1 MESQPLA
8 SGQTGSI
15 NHAKIYQHKWM
26 GIISIVLLS
35 IISAVAASRTYHTWS
50 RTSSDGFG
58 LVVVVLMVL
67 LPYSAFYVAW
77 GASRRTSPDPA
88 IRRAVMWTTLY
99 GISTVLFSAY
109 ILMMLVKDVYSV
121 SSIR

>member
-1 MESQPLA
+1 MDSQPLRF
-8 SGQTGSI
+8 GQTDSI

-26 GIISIVLLS
+26 GIISIVVVS
-35 IISAVAASRTYHTWS
+35 IISIVAASRTYHTWS

-67 LPYSAFYVAW
+67 LPYAAFYWAW
-77 GASRRTSPDPA
+77 GASRRISSDPA

-99 GISTVLFSAY
+99 GISTALFSAY
-109 ILMMLVKDVYSV
+109 MLMMLVKDVYSTG
-121 SSIR
+121 SLR